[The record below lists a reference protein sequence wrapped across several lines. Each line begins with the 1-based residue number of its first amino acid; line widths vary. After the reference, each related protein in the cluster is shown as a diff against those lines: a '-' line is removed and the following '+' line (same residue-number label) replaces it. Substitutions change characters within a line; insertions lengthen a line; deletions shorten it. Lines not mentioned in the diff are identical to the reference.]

1 MAATMSREPHC
12 YFCGAPEECKVPEQ
26 TYPLDAEIP
35 SCEPCRDR
43 ALRHREALAIRACE
57 VRR

>member
-1 MAATMSREPHC
+1 MSRKNSC
-12 YFCGAPEECKVPEQ
+12 YFCEAPAECKVPEN

-35 SCEPCRDR
+35 SCVSCKNR